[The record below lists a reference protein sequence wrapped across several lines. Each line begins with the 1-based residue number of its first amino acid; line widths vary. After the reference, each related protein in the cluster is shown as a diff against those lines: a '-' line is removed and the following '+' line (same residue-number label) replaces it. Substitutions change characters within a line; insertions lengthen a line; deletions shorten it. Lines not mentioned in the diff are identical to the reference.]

1 MAAYGEFAALYDLLM
16 DDVDYDAWAE
26 YYLALL
32 ERAGV
37 APKRLC
43 DCACGTGAMSVR
55 FARRG
60 IRVTGADLS
69 GEMLEQA
76 QARAREWGVQ
86 AMFVRQD
93 MCALTLPRPVD
104 AVVCA
109 CDGVNYLLDDAR
121 LNAFFRHV
129 RDALRPGGALAFDV
143 SSAYKLEHVLGD
155 NFFGEDREEAA
166 YLWSNRFDATG
177 PYRHHGPDLLCQD
190 SRMACT
196 GASTEVHVQKAHE
209 RGAHRRAAGAK
220 RLWFRSDIWGQTL
233 TRQKPTTARPFSGA
247 AKIKGEQNGSE
258 KPGRHTA
265 YITDGRAGPRD
276 TD

>member
-26 YYLALL
+26 YYMALL

-76 QARAREWGVQ
+76 QTRAREWGVQ
-86 AMFVRQD
+86 AMFVCQD

-143 SSAYKLEHVLGD
+143 SSAYKLERILGD
-155 NFFGEDREEAA
+155 SFFGEDREEAA
-166 YLWSNRFDATG
+166 YLWSNRFDPVSRTVTMDVTFFAKQPNG
-177 PYRHHGPDLLCQD
+177 LYRRFD
-190 SRMACT
+190 
-196 GASTEVHVQKAHE
+196 EIHVQKAHE
-209 RGAHRRAAGAK
+209 AGHLKDLLRENGFDSIEIFGDRTLTPPEADAQRVHFLAK
-220 RLWFRSDIWGQTL
+220 RI
-233 TRQKPTTARPFSGA
+233 
-247 AKIKGEQNGSE
+247 
-258 KPGRHTA
+258 
-265 YITDGRAGPRD
+265 
-276 TD
+276 